1 MSLAEVPLAEPFEAL
16 LEPLLQEP
24 PMVQVSPEP
33 QEASVPVDR
42 PLMSALEHQELLHPE
57 QPREV
62 RRAQCLLW
70 LLERRGHRWLQQ
82 GLKWL
87 RQRHLRQ

>member
-1 MSLAEVPLAEPFEAL
+1 MALSEPVVLLAEPFEAL
-16 LEPLLQEP
+16 LEPLQAELL
-24 PMVQVSPEP
+24 MVQVSPEP

-62 RRAQCLLW
+62 WAGITYQ
-70 LLERRGHRWLQQ
+70 HLQP
-82 GLKWL
+82 
-87 RQRHLRQ
+87 